1 MNHLDT
7 PETPA
12 QAETPALTPTHLSR
26 AEVAALH
33 ARLARAENAL
43 VLARVERDLAR
54 RDLAAARAALALAL
68 DAPLYLD
75 CAACAEHSAHL
86 DRLTEQLARADEA
99 RARDRVEIERLH
111 AAVQHLR
118 TQTGGAR

>member
-7 PETPA
+7 PETSE

-26 AEVAALH
+26 AEVAALR

-43 VLARVERDLAR
+43 ILARVERDLAR
-54 RDLAAARAALALAL
+54 RELATARAALALAL
-68 DAPLYLD
+68 DAPLYID
-75 CAACAEHSAHL
+75 CAACVAHGAHI

-99 RARDRVEIERLH
+99 RARDHAEIERLH

>member
-1 MNHLDT
+1 MSELD
-7 PETPA
+7 TPA

-33 ARLARAENAL
+33 ARITRLENAL
-43 VLARVERDLAR
+43 VIARVERDLAR
-54 RDLAAARAALALAL
+54 RERAAAHTALALAL
-68 DAPLYLD
+68 DALLYLD
-75 CAACAEHSAHL
+75 CAACVAHGAHI

-99 RARDRVEIERLH
+99 RARDHAEIERLH